1 MLWAARERK
10 AIMHQMHAKKH
21 SLQLKQLAMTK
32 TSARLRR
39 VHLGSLRVCGLAF
52 LFFTPELFKLFS
64 MQQTAFS

>member
-1 MLWAARERK
+1 MLWAARESNN
-10 AIMHQMHAKKH
+10 ASNACKKH